1 MLAAMAQPHRSRVVR
16 GVFIGLG
23 FLSVG
28 LGTAGVV
35 LPVLPTTPFVLLAA
49 FFFARS
55 SPRFDAWL
63 LDHRWFGSLVRD
75 WRAGRGLSRR
85 AKTVSLIAIAI
96 TFTITIVF
104 AVSGLWLRLLLVTI
118 AVSVSTFLL
127 RLPTK
132 DRRPIEVG

>member
-1 MLAAMAQPHRSRVVR
+1 MAQPHRSRVVR
-16 GVFIGLG
+16 GTFIVLG
-23 FLSVG
+23 FVSVG

-35 LPVLPTTPFVLLAA
+35 LPVLPTTPFILLAA

-63 LDHRWFGSLVRD
+63 VNHRLFGSLVRD
-75 WRAGRGLSRR
+75 WRAGRGLSVR
-85 AKTVSLIAIAI
+85 AKTISLAAIAL

-104 AVSGLWLRLLLVTI
+104 AIDAAWLRVLLVMI
-118 AVSVSTFLL
+118 AVSVSTYLI

-132 DRRPIEVG
+132 PRRAAVTS

>member
-1 MLAAMAQPHRSRVVR
+1 MAQPHQSRMVR
-16 GVFIGLG
+16 GVFIALG
-23 FLSVG
+23 FICVG

-35 LPVLPTTPFVLLAA
+35 LPLLPTTPFILLAA

-63 LDHRWFGSLVRD
+63 LRHRWFGSLVRD
-75 WRAGRGLSRR
+75 WRAGRGLSVR
-85 AKTVSLIAIAI
+85 AKVISLVAIAI

-104 AVSGLWLRLLLVTI
+104 AIHTTWLRVLLVVI
-118 AVSVSTFLL
+118 AFSVSTFLL

-132 DRRPIEVG
+132 GRRPLEVG